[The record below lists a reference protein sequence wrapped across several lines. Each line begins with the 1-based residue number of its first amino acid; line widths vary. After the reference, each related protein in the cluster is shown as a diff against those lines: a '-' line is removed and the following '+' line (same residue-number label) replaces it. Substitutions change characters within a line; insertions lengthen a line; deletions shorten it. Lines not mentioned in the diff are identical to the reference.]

1 MRKGVKATGARPSV
15 AFFSVPPLEM
25 ALHMLIAFTYLPGFV
40 TMIFR
45 GMPTVWRGRHRLIF
59 CWLIFMQAVSPGRKT
74 LEEMARWTP
83 ATITAWRFGRLR
95 KAASWNVHL
104 LVSWLAHDLVATLP
118 APANGILYLFGD
130 GSHADKRGTKNPVV
144 QKGRISQHH
153 PWFFGL
159 RFVLLMAA
167 WDGYRV
173 PVGFRLIL
181 PKRHAAYRSENA
193 VFREMVAAFVPPSWA
208 KLVIVGGDAA
218 YGSKANMDMVQD
230 RDKADSAR
238 RWGFV
243 VAIARTWKTVEEQS
257 LKNLVTHVPHTYDQC
272 TRVPRAQG
280 RKGRKTFWTY
290 STCLYLRHV
299 GDVTVVLSKKGR
311 NTGPQPTKI
320 LVTNL
325 AELTPSQVVCID
337 QKRWAIELMN
347 WELKSGLGL
356 GEHQV
361 SGDTNRSE
369 KSVGIAVLAYL
380 FVMRMRH
387 HEIVPGKPWSI
398 FQLQHALR
406 LRVMTNQVEHTVKVK
421 MAKAYNAA

>member
-1 MRKGVKATGARPSV
+1 
-15 AFFSVPPLEM
+15 M
-25 ALHMLIAFTYLPGFV
+25 ALHMLIACTYLPGFV
-40 TMIFR
+40 TMVFR
-45 GMPTVWRGRHRLIF
+45 GMPMMWRGRHRLIF

-74 LEEMARWTP
+74 LEELARWTP
-83 ATITAWRFGRLR
+83 ATLTAWRFGRLL
-95 KAASWNVHL
+95 KAAYWNVHL
-104 LVSWLAHDLVATLP
+104 LVSWLAQDLLTTLP
-118 APANGILYLFGD
+118 APVNGILYLFGD

-144 QKGRISQHH
+144 QKGRISQYH

-159 RFVLLMAA
+159 RFALLMAA

-181 PKRHAAYRSENA
+181 PKRHTNYRSEN
-193 VFREMVAAFVPPSWA
+193 VLFREMVGEFVPPSWA

-218 YGSKANMDMVQD
+218 YGSKANMAMVQD
-230 RDKADSAR
+230 RDKADSTR

-243 VAIARTWKTVEEQS
+243 FAIARTWKTVEDKS
-257 LKNLVTHVPHTYDQC
+257 LKHLVTHMPHKYYQC
-272 TRVPRAQG
+272 TRVPREG

-290 STCLYLRHV
+290 STCLCLRHV

-311 NTGPQPTKI
+311 NLGPKQTKI

-325 AELTPSQVVCID
+325 AELTPSQVVCIY
-337 QKRWAIELMN
+337 QKRWAIELLN

-361 SGDTNRSE
+361 SGDKDRSE

-380 FVMRMRH
+380 FVLRVCH

-406 LRVMTNQVEHTVKVK
+406 LRAMTNQVEHQVKVK
-421 MAKAYNAA
+421 RGKTRKAA

>member
-1 MRKGVKATGARPSV
+1 
-15 AFFSVPPLEM
+15 M

-40 TMIFR
+40 TMVFR

-83 ATITAWRFGRLR
+83 ATITAWRFGRVL
-95 KAASWNVHL
+95 KAAYWNVHL
-104 LVSWLAHDLVATLP
+104 LVSWLAQDLVATLP

-167 WDGYRV
+167 WDGYRI

-181 PKRHAAYRSENA
+181 PKRHTGYRSENA
-193 VFREMVAAFVPPSWA
+193 LFREMVGAFVPPSWA
-208 KLVIVGGDAA
+208 TLVIVGGDAA
-218 YGSKANMDMVQD
+218 YGSKANMAMVKD
-230 RDKADSAR
+230 RDKADTAR

-243 VAIARTWKTVEEQS
+243 FAIARTWKTVEEKS
-257 LKNLVTHVPHTYDQC
+257 LKNLVTHVPHKYYQC
-272 TRVPRAQG
+272 TRVPREG

-290 STCLYLRHV
+290 STCLCLRHV

-311 NTGPQPTKI
+311 NLGPQHTKI

-325 AELTPSQVVCID
+325 AELTPSQVVCIY

-380 FVMRMRH
+380 LVMRVCH

-406 LRVMTNQVEHTVKVK
+406 LRVMTNQVEHKVKVK
-421 MAKAYNAA
+421 MAKACKAA

>member
-1 MRKGVKATGARPSV
+1 
-15 AFFSVPPLEM
+15 
-25 ALHMLIAFTYLPGFV
+25 MLVAFTYLPGFV
-40 TMIFR
+40 TMVFR

-59 CWLIFMQAVSPGRKT
+59 CWLIFMQAVHPGRKT
-74 LEEMARWTP
+74 LEEMAKWTP
-83 ATITAWRFGRLR
+83 ATITAWRFGRLL
-95 KAASWNVHL
+95 KAAYWNVHL
-104 LVSWLAHDLVATLP
+104 LVSWFAQDLLVTLP
-118 APANGILYLFGD
+118 PPANGILYLFGD
-130 GSHADKRGTKNPVV
+130 GSHADKRGTQNPMV

-181 PKRHAAYRSENA
+181 PKRHADYRSENTL
-193 VFREMVAAFVPPSWA
+193 FREMVGAFVPPSWA

-218 YGSKANMDMVQD
+218 YGSKANMDMVKA
-230 RDKADSAR
+230 RDKADPTR

-243 VAIARTWKTVEEQS
+243 FAIARTWKTVEEKS
-257 LKNLVTHVPHTYDQC
+257 LKNLVTHVPHKYYQC
-272 TRVPRAQG
+272 IRVPRAPG
-280 RKGRKTFWTY
+280 RKGRKTFWTS
-290 STCLYLRHV
+290 STCLGLRHG

-311 NTGPQPTKI
+311 NLGPQHTKI

-325 AELTPSQVVCID
+325 AELTPSQVVCIY

-361 SGDTNRSE
+361 SGDKNRSE

-380 FVMRMRH
+380 FVLRVCH
-387 HEIVPGKPWSI
+387 HEIVPGQPWSI

-406 LRVMTNQVEHTVKVK
+406 LRVMTNQVEHKVKVK
-421 MAKAYNAA
+421 MAKACKAA

>member
-1 MRKGVKATGARPSV
+1 M
-15 AFFSVPPLEM
+15 M
-25 ALHMLIAFTYLPGFV
+25 MAFTYLPNFV
-40 TMIFR
+40 TVVFR
-45 GMPTVWRGRHRLIF
+45 GMPTVWRGRHRFLL
-59 CWLIFMQAVSPGRKT
+59 CWLVFMHAVHPGRKT

-83 ATITAWRFGRLR
+83 AAITAWRFGRLL
-95 KAASWNVHL
+95 KAVYWNVHL
-104 LVSWLAHDLVATLP
+104 IIHWLAQDLLVTLP
-118 APANGILYLFGD
+118 PPTNGILHLFGD

-173 PVGFRLIL
+173 PVSFRIIL
-181 PKRHAAYRSENA
+181 PKRQTAYRSEN
-193 VFREMVAAFVPPSWA
+193 VLFREMVEAFVPPSWA

-218 YGSKANMDMVQD
+218 YGSKANMRMVQD
-230 RDKADSAR
+230 RDKADGAR

-243 VAIARTWKTVEEQS
+243 FAIARTWKTVEDKS
-257 LKNLVTHVPHTYDQC
+257 IKNLVTHIPHKYYQC
-272 TRVPRAQG
+272 TRVPRAYG
-280 RKGRKTFWTY
+280 RQGRKTFWTY
-290 STCLYLRHV
+290 STCLCLRHV

-311 NTGPQPTKI
+311 NVSPQQTKI

-325 AELTPSQVVCID
+325 AMLTPSQVVCIY
-337 QKRWAIELMN
+337 QKRWAIELLN

-361 SGDTNRSE
+361 SGDTHRSE

-380 FVMRMRH
+380 FVLRVCH
-387 HEIVPGKPWSI
+387 HEIVPGKPWSL

-406 LRVMTNQVEHTVKVK
+406 LRVMTNQVEHTVKVR
-421 MAKAYNAA
+421 MAKTHKAA